1 MLSLSIPLRLQHN
14 YKMSW
19 LFLTTSLD
27 KLRQFKISG
36 EKQAIWK
43 KRILWLL
50 AIASVTVIC
59 IHLAVRFYFWPLVEK
74 NKSQFEKI
82 LSQGLGAELRIE
94 EIKTDWEFLWPAF
107 KIKNITIQPL
117 NGLNEPPL
125 LSIPEI
131 TGNISWETLWELQPH
146 FHDVKFENAKIYA
159 KRDVHGDWDIAGIK
173 LQKDSAGFAIGNW
186 VFDQDSMQANN
197 AEIIWLDQ
205 KNQSTEHHIQ
215 IESLNLKNSWFKHQI
230 NLSLRTP
237 WNQGVAKIDAQFRHN
252 FFGDAGNW
260 KDWNGSINWEAF
272 NLDLKKI
279 NNAIGGD
286 IKIVDGF
293 LNSTGNTYL
302 KSGMLNGGETRLQ
315 FKNLHFDW
323 ERIGQPL
330 KIMSLEAQIVQETS
344 GKKIS
349 MTAPELNWQI
359 DAKSAKQELNGLS
372 FYWKSAPSIK
382 SVEHAGIKAAHINIE
397 LVKQMAK
404 QFPLPK
410 DIQKFITDYQ
420 PSGNL
425 ENLDANWHAQASR
438 LPFGISI
445 PGFSKSNYKV
455 SFDFD
460 NLFLKPIENKNL
472 SISNFSGKIFATELG
487 GEVTLNNQKSSAV
500 LPQIL
505 ENDQL
510 EFNKAKGLIK
520 WVKNGDAFDYELKNI
535 AIENDDVS
543 LQFDATYKPKTA
555 KRSENISVK
564 AKIDSAKVLNI
575 TRYFPAVMSKDA
587 RNYIRGALKSGYVKN
602 GTLVIAGETDHIPF
616 NSKHPG
622 TFSLNL
628 PVSDIEFH
636 PASANIFGKGQW
648 SPFSKVNGTIK
659 LEGPQLSVDFKNA
672 LFESVQLS
680 NVQGKVTDITN
691 KQAVLK
697 ISGNATGLTQDLLN
711 YYLFSPSGQ
720 NLKATFNDIV
730 ISGKSDLKIDIAL
743 PLADTNK
750 TAIKGELTL
759 QNNSANYDKKIDIT
773 DITGGILFSEENISA
788 RNLKAKA
795 LGGNLLI
802 NNSSNLL
809 SSANPSMKVKGDLQV
824 SQLLAALAPQGTDK
838 SLKDIYSQVNGSI
851 DYDGDL
857 LISANGYKINLGLQ
871 LKQLSSLLPAPFSKK
886 NGAPLN
892 GEFNLTNFNKDAN
905 TKHNGSLKIA
915 KLINAP
921 FAIDAN
927 NNLRANLGINTS
939 GKVPDEGI
947 SANINLDQLDL
958 VEWDKWV
965 EKFLPDNFKDKK
977 TKSITPAL
985 TAFKAD
991 IKKVKTSDKEF
1002 SNINLSAN
1010 FINSLWVA
1018 RIESPLASGQLTW
1031 QPAQIDTPYGKLT
1044 ARLKQLTLEKAPE
1057 KGGSPK
1063 TPNTKAQRIP
1073 TVDITADKLTYNNH
1087 DYGSLQLIAKNNR
1100 SDWVIE
1106 KLALKNDNS
1115 SVLASG
1121 RWELPKVGKNNLGN
1135 TFINFDLDIDDG
1147 GKLLDKLGFPKTIDG
1162 GSGKLIGS
1170 LNWNG
1175 APHQFEVKSLQS
1187 DVSLDLAKGTIL
1199 QVDPGAARLLG
1210 VLSYQGLTRLAT
1222 LDIGGVL
1229 KPIVSQGTPFDRI
1242 TSQGKVT
1249 NGIANIQNLSIRGPQ
1264 GNVRLTGNA
1273 NLVNETQDIRITVV
1287 PNLNAGSASVAYT
1300 FVNPIIG
1307 LSTLIGQY
1315 LIADE
1320 VSKLFQ
1326 LDYLVQGTWA
1336 TPQVIALDTK
1346 GRPLDE
1352 NILKDI
1358 RDKSLLRQ
1366 QQNPNKK

>member
-1 MLSLSIPLRLQHN
+1 
-14 YKMSW
+14 MSW
-19 LFLTTSLD
+19 LFLSTSLD
-27 KLRQFKISG
+27 KLRQLQMSE

-50 AIASVTVIC
+50 VIASVTVIC
-59 IHLAVRFYFWPLVEK
+59 IHLVVRFYFWPLVEK

-107 KIKNITIQPL
+107 KVKNITIQRL
-117 NGLNEPPL
+117 NGSNEPPL

-131 TGNISWETLWELQPH
+131 TGNLSWETLWELQPH
-146 FHDVKFENAKIYA
+146 FHDLKFENARIYA
-159 KRDVHGDWDIAGIK
+159 KRDIHGDWDIAGIQLK
-173 LQKDSAGFAIGNW
+173 KGTAGFEIGNW

-205 KNQSTEHHIQ
+205 KNQSAEHHIQ

-230 NLSLRTP
+230 NIILRTP
-237 WNQGVAKIDAQFRHN
+237 WNQGVAKLDAQFRHN

-279 NNAIGGD
+279 NSTIGGD

-302 KSGMLNGGETRLQ
+302 SSGMLDGGKTELQ

-330 KIMSLEAQIVQETS
+330 KIMSLEAQIVQETY

-349 MTAPELNWQI
+349 MTAPQFNWQI
-359 DAKSAKQELNGLS
+359 DTNTAKQELNDLS
-372 FYWKSAPSIK
+372 FYWRSAPSIDL
-382 SVEHAGIKAAHINIE
+382 VEHAGIKAAHINIE
-397 LVKQMAK
+397 LVKQLAK

-410 DIQKFITDYQ
+410 DLQTFINDYQ
-420 PSGNL
+420 PSGSL

-445 PGFSKSNYKV
+445 PGFNKSNYKV

-460 NLFLKPIENKNL
+460 NLFLKPLENKNL
-472 SISNFSGKIFATELG
+472 SLSNFSGKIFASELG
-487 GEVTLNNQKSSAV
+487 GEVTINNQKSSAV

-510 EFNKAKGLIK
+510 EFNIAKGLIK
-520 WVKNGDAFDYELKNI
+520 WVKNGDVFDYDLKNI
-535 AIENDDVS
+535 VIENDDVS

-575 TRYFPAVMSKDA
+575 TRYFPSVMSKDA

-602 GTLVIAGETDHIPF
+602 GTLVISGETDHIPF

-622 TFSLNL
+622 TFNLNL
-628 PVSDIEFH
+628 PVEDIEFH

-659 LEGPQLSVDFKNA
+659 LEGPQLSVDFKKA

-680 NVQGKVTDITN
+680 NVQGKVTDVTN

-697 ISGNATGLTQDLLN
+697 ITGNAAGLTQDLLN
-711 YYLFSPSGQ
+711 YYLLSPSGQ
-720 NLKATFNDIV
+720 GLKSSFNDIA
-730 ISGKSDLKIDIAL
+730 ILGKSDLNIDIAL
-743 PLADTNK
+743 PLAETNK
-750 TAIKGELTL
+750 TTIKGELNL

-773 DITGGILFSEENISA
+773 DITGGILFSEENIGA
-788 RNLKAKA
+788 RNFKAKA
-795 LGGNLLI
+795 LGGTLLI

-809 SSANPSMKVKGDLQV
+809 LAEKSSMKVKGDLEV
-824 SQLLAALAPQGTDK
+824 NQLLTALAPEGTDK

-851 DYDGDL
+851 NYDGDL
-857 LISANGYKINLGLQ
+857 LISAGGYKTNLSLQ
-871 LKQLSSLLPAPFSKK
+871 LKQLSSLLPAPFNKK
-886 NGAPLN
+886 TGTSLN
-892 GEFNLTNFNKDAN
+892 GEFNLNNFNKN
-905 TKHNGSLKIA
+905 TNAKHIGVLKIG
-915 KLINAP
+915 KLIDAP
-921 FAIDAN
+921 FAIDAK
-927 NNLRANLGINTS
+927 NNLRANLGINAS

-958 VEWDKWV
+958 DEWDKWV
-965 EKFLPDNFKDKK
+965 GKFLPSNSKDKK
-977 TKSITPAL
+977 TTLANPTFKE
-985 TAFKAD
+985 FKAD
-991 IKKVKTSDKEF
+991 IKKVKVSNKEF

-1010 FINSLWVA
+1010 ITNNLWVA
-1018 RIESPLASGQLTW
+1018 KVESPVTSGQLTW
-1031 QPAQIDTPYGKLT
+1031 QPAQNDLPYGKLT
-1044 ARLKQLTLEKAPE
+1044 ARLKQLTLEKNPE
-1057 KGGSPK
+1057 KEAGPK
-1063 TPNTKAQRIP
+1063 TPNARAQRIP
-1073 TVDITADKLTYNNH
+1073 AVDITADKLTYNNH
-1087 DYGSLQLIAKNNR
+1087 DYGSVQLIAKNNR

-1106 KLALKNDNS
+1106 RLVIKNDNA

-1121 RWELPKVGKNNLGN
+1121 RWELPKDGKNNLGN

-1147 GKLLDKLGFPKTIDG
+1147 GKLLDKLGFPKTIDA

-1170 LNWNG
+1170 LNWYG
-1175 APHQFEVKSLQS
+1175 APHQFDVKSLQS
-1187 DVSLDLAKGTIL
+1187 EVSLDLAKGTIL

-1242 TSQGKVT
+1242 TSQGKIT

-1273 NLVNETQDIRITVV
+1273 NLINETQDIRITVV

-1336 TPQVIALDTK
+1336 APQVIPLDTK

>member
-27 KLRQFKISG
+27 KLRQFQISE

-43 KRILWLL
+43 KRIFWLL
-50 AIASVTVIC
+50 AIASFTVVC
-59 IHLAVRFYFWPLVEK
+59 IHLVVRFYFWPLVEK

-107 KIKNITIQPL
+107 KIKNITIQGL
-117 NGLNEPPL
+117 NGSNEPPL

-131 TGNISWETLWELQPH
+131 TGNLSWETLWELQPH
-146 FHDVKFENAKIYA
+146 FHDLKFENAKIHA
-159 KRDVHGDWDIAGIK
+159 KRDIHGDWNIAGIQLK
-173 LQKDSAGFAIGNW
+173 KGTAGFAIGNW

-205 KNQSTEHHIQ
+205 QNQSVEHRIQ

-237 WNQGVAKIDAQFRHN
+237 WNQGVAKVDAAFRHN

-260 KDWNGSINWEAF
+260 KDWNGSINWETF

-279 NNAIGGD
+279 NNTIGGD

-293 LNSTGNTYL
+293 LSSTGNTYL
-302 KSGMLNGGETRLQ
+302 SSGMLDGGKTDLQ

-323 ERIGQPL
+323 GRIGQPL
-330 KIMSLEAQIVQETS
+330 KIMSLEAQIVQETF
-344 GKKIS
+344 GKKIYIS
-349 MTAPELNWQI
+349 APQLNWQI
-359 DAKSAKQELNGLS
+359 DAKTVKQELNDLS
-372 FYWKSAPSIK
+372 FYWRSAPSIDL
-382 SVEHAGIKAAHINIE
+382 VEHAGIKAAQINVE
-397 LVKQMAK
+397 LVKQLAK

-410 DIQKFITDYQ
+410 DIQTFITDYQ
-420 PSGNL
+420 PSGSL
-425 ENLDANWHAQASR
+425 ENLDANWHAQASS

-445 PGFSKSNYKV
+445 PGFNKSNYKV

-460 NLFLKPIENKNL
+460 NLFLKPFENKNL

-487 GEVTLNNQKSSAV
+487 GELTINNQKSSAV

-520 WVKNGDAFDYELKNI
+520 WVKTGDVFDFDLKNV

-543 LQFDATYKPKTA
+543 LRFDATYKPKTS
-555 KRSENISVK
+555 KRLEQLTING
-564 AKIDSAKVLNI
+564 KIDSAKVFNI
-575 TRYFPAVMSKDA
+575 TRYFPAAMSKDA

-602 GTLVIAGETDHIPF
+602 GTLIISGEPNHIPF
-616 NSKHPG
+616 TSRHPG
-622 TFSLNL
+622 TFNLNL
-628 PVSDIEFH
+628 PVVDVEFH

-648 SPFSKVNGTIK
+648 SPFSKVNGTVK

-680 NVQGKVTDITN
+680 NVQGKVSDIAN

-697 ISGNATGLTQDLLN
+697 ISGNASGLTQDLLN

-720 NLKATFNDIV
+720 NLKASFNDIV

-759 QNNSANYDKKIDIT
+759 QNNSANYDKRIDIT

-809 SSANPSMKVKGDLQV
+809 SPENPSMKVKGDIQV
-824 SQLLAALAPQGTDK
+824 SQLLNALAPQGSDK

-851 DYDGDL
+851 DYDGEL
-857 LISANGYKINLGLQ
+857 LISGGGYKINLGLQ
-871 LKQLSSLLPAPFSKK
+871 LKQLSSLLPAPFNKK
-886 NGAPLN
+886 NGASLN
-892 GEFNLTNFNKDAN
+892 GEFNLDNLNKDAN
-905 TKHNGSLKIA
+905 TKHIGLLKIG
-915 KLINAP
+915 KLIDAP

-939 GKVPDEGI
+939 GKAPYEGI

-958 VEWDKWV
+958 DEWDKWV
-965 EKFLPDNFKDKK
+965 GKFLPTNSKDKK
-977 TKSITPAL
+977 NKSVTPAL

-991 IKKVKTSDKEF
+991 IKKVKVSDREF
-1002 SNINLSAN
+1002 SNISLTAN
-1010 FINSLWVA
+1010 FTNNLWVA
-1018 RIESPLASGQLTW
+1018 KVESPVASGQLTW
-1031 QPAQIDTPYGKLT
+1031 QPAQVDTPYGKLT
-1044 ARLKQLTLEKAPE
+1044 ARLKQLTLEKTPE
-1057 KGGSPK
+1057 NGVSPK
-1063 TPNTKAQRIP
+1063 TPNAKAQRIP
-1073 TVDITADKLTYNNH
+1073 AVDITADKLTYNNH
-1087 DYGSLQLIAKNNR
+1087 DYGFFQLIAKNNR
-1100 SDWVIE
+1100 SDWIIE
-1106 KLALKNDNS
+1106 KLSFKNDNA

-1121 RWELPKVGKNNLGN
+1121 RWELPKEGKNNLGN

-1147 GKLLDKLGFPKTIDG
+1147 GKLLNKLGFPKTIDS

-1170 LNWNG
+1170 LNWYG
-1175 APHQFEVKSLQS
+1175 APHQFDVKSLQS

-1199 QVDPGAARLLG
+1199 QVDPGVARLLG

-1242 TSQGKVT
+1242 TSQGKVV
-1249 NGIANIQNLSIRGPQ
+1249 NGVANIQNLSIRGPQ
-1264 GNVRLTGNA
+1264 GNVRLTGSA
-1273 NLVNETQDIRITVV
+1273 NLINETQDIRITVV

-1336 TPQVIALDTK
+1336 SPQVIALDTK

>member
-27 KLRQFKISG
+27 KLRQFQISE

-43 KRILWLL
+43 KRIFWLL
-50 AIASVTVIC
+50 AIASFTVVC
-59 IHLAVRFYFWPLVEK
+59 IHLVVRFYFWPLVEK

-107 KIKNITIQPL
+107 KIKNITIQGL
-117 NGLNEPPL
+117 NGSNEPPL

-131 TGNISWETLWELQPH
+131 TGNLSWETLWELQPH
-146 FHDVKFENAKIYA
+146 FHDLKFENAKIHA
-159 KRDVHGDWDIAGIK
+159 KRDIHGDWNIAGIQLK
-173 LQKDSAGFAIGNW
+173 KGTAGFAIGNW

-205 KNQSTEHHIQ
+205 QNQSVEHRIQ

-237 WNQGVAKIDAQFRHN
+237 WNQGVAKVDAAFRHN

-260 KDWNGSINWEAF
+260 KDWNGSINWETF

-279 NNAIGGD
+279 NNTIGGD

-293 LNSTGNTYL
+293 LSSTGNTYL
-302 KSGMLNGGETRLQ
+302 SSGMLDGGKTDLQ

-323 ERIGQPL
+323 GRIGQPL
-330 KIMSLEAQIVQETS
+330 KIMSLEAQIVQETF
-344 GKKIS
+344 GKKIYIS
-349 MTAPELNWQI
+349 APQLNWQI
-359 DAKSAKQELNGLS
+359 DAKTVKQELNDLS
-372 FYWKSAPSIK
+372 FYWRSAPSIDL
-382 SVEHAGIKAAHINIE
+382 VEHAGIKAAQINVE
-397 LVKQMAK
+397 LVKQLAK

-410 DIQKFITDYQ
+410 DIQTFITDYQ
-420 PSGNL
+420 PSGSL
-425 ENLDANWHAQASR
+425 ENLDANWHAQASS

-445 PGFSKSNYKV
+445 PGFNESNYKV

-460 NLFLKPIENKNL
+460 SLFLKPVENKNL

-487 GEVTLNNQKSSAV
+487 GELTINNQKSSAV

-520 WVKNGDAFDYELKNI
+520 WVKTGDVFDFDLKNV

-543 LQFDATYKPKTA
+543 LRFDATYKPKTA
-555 KRSENISVK
+555 KRLEQLTING
-564 AKIDSAKVLNI
+564 KIDSAKVFNI
-575 TRYFPAVMSKDA
+575 TRYFPAAMSKDA

-602 GTLVIAGETDHIPF
+602 GTLIISGEPNHIPF
-616 NSKHPG
+616 TSKHPG
-622 TFSLNL
+622 TFNLNL
-628 PVSDIEFH
+628 PVVDVEFH

-648 SPFSKVNGTIK
+648 SPFSKVNGTVK

-680 NVQGKVTDITN
+680 NVQGKVTDIAN

-697 ISGNATGLTQDLLN
+697 ISGNASGLTQDLLN

-720 NLKATFNDIV
+720 NLKASFNDIV

-759 QNNSANYDKKIDIT
+759 QNNSANYDNRIDIT

-809 SSANPSMKVKGDLQV
+809 SPENPSMKVKGDIQV
-824 SQLLAALAPQGTDK
+824 SQLLNALAPQGSDK

-851 DYDGDL
+851 DYDGNL
-857 LISANGYKINLGLQ
+857 LISGGGYKINLGLQ
-871 LKQLSSLLPAPFSKK
+871 LKQLSSLLPAPFNKK
-886 NGAPLN
+886 NGASLN
-892 GEFNLTNFNKDAN
+892 GEFNLDNLNKDAN
-905 TKHNGSLKIA
+905 TKHIGLLKIG
-915 KLINAP
+915 KLIDAP

-939 GKVPDEGI
+939 GKAPYEGI

-958 VEWDKWV
+958 DEWDKWV
-965 EKFLPDNFKDKK
+965 GKFLPTNSKDKK
-977 TKSITPAL
+977 NKSVTPAL

-991 IKKVKTSDKEF
+991 IKKVKVSDREF
-1002 SNINLSAN
+1002 SNISLTAN
-1010 FINSLWVA
+1010 FTNNLWVA
-1018 RIESPLASGQLTW
+1018 KVESPVASGQLTW
-1031 QPAQIDTPYGKLT
+1031 QPAQVDTPYGKLT
-1044 ARLKQLTLEKAPE
+1044 ARLKQLTLEKTPE
-1057 KGGSPK
+1057 NGVSPK
-1063 TPNTKAQRIP
+1063 TPNAKAQRIP
-1073 TVDITADKLTYNNH
+1073 AVDITADKLTYNNH
-1087 DYGSLQLIAKNNR
+1087 DYGFFQLIAKNNR
-1100 SDWVIE
+1100 SDWIIE
-1106 KLALKNDNS
+1106 KLSFKNDNA

-1121 RWELPKVGKNNLGN
+1121 RWELPKEGKNNLGN

-1147 GKLLDKLGFPKTIDG
+1147 GKLLNKLGFPKTIDS

-1170 LNWNG
+1170 LNWYG
-1175 APHQFEVKSLQS
+1175 APHQFDVKSLQS

-1199 QVDPGAARLLG
+1199 QVDPGVARLLG

-1242 TSQGKVT
+1242 TSQGKVV
-1249 NGIANIQNLSIRGPQ
+1249 NGVANIQNLSIRGPQ
-1264 GNVRLTGNA
+1264 GNVRLTGSA
-1273 NLVNETQDIRITVV
+1273 NLINETQDIRITVV

-1336 TPQVIALDTK
+1336 SPQVIALDTK

>member
-1 MLSLSIPLRLQHN
+1 
-14 YKMSW
+14 MSW
-19 LFLTTSLD
+19 LSLTTSLD
-27 KLRQFKISG
+27 KLRQFQIS
-36 EKQAIWK
+36 EENQAIWK
-43 KRILWLL
+43 KRIYWLL
-50 AIASVTVIC
+50 AIASITVIC
-59 IHLAVRFYFWPLVEK
+59 THLVVRFYFWPLVEK

-107 KIKNITIQPL
+107 KIKNITIQRL
-117 NGLNEPPL
+117 NGSNETPL

-131 TGNISWETLWELQPH
+131 TGNLSWETLWELQPH
-146 FHDVKFENAKIYA
+146 FHDLKFENAKIHA
-159 KRDVHGDWDIAGIK
+159 KRDIHGDWDVAGIK
-173 LQKDSAGFAIGNW
+173 LQKDSAGFTIGNW

-205 KNQSTEHHIQ
+205 QKQSTEHRIQ

-230 NLSLRTP
+230 NLSLRSP

-260 KDWNGSINWEAF
+260 KDWNGLINWEAF

-279 NNAIGGD
+279 NSTVSGD

-293 LNSTGNTYL
+293 LSSTGSTYL
-302 KSGMLNGGETRLQ
+302 SSGMLDGGKTELQ

-330 KIMSLEAQIVQETS
+330 KIMRLEAQIVQETY

-349 MTAPELNWQI
+349 ISAPQLNWQI
-359 DAKSAKQELNGLS
+359 DLNAAKQELNDLS
-372 FYWKSAPSIK
+372 FYWKSAPNINL
-382 SVEHAGIKAAHINIE
+382 VDHAGIKAAQIDIE
-397 LVKQMAK
+397 LVKQLAK

-410 DIQKFITDYQ
+410 DIQRFINDYQ
-420 PSGNL
+420 PSGSL
-425 ENLDANWHAQASR
+425 KNLDANWHAQASR

-445 PGFSKSNYKV
+445 PGFNKSNYKV
-455 SFDFD
+455 SFNFD
-460 NLFLKPIENKNL
+460 NLFLKPLENKNL

-487 GEVTLNNQKSSAV
+487 GEVSINNQKSSTV

-520 WVKNGDAFDYELKNI
+520 WVKNGDVFDYDLKNI
-535 AIENDDVS
+535 VIENNDVS
-543 LQFDATYKPKTA
+543 LQFDAAYKPKTA
-555 KRSENISVK
+555 KRLEHLSIK
-564 AKIDSAKVLNI
+564 ATIDNAKVLNI
-575 TRYFPAVMSKDA
+575 TRYFPAAMSKDA
-587 RNYIRGALKSGYVKN
+587 RNYMRGALKSGYVKN
-602 GTLVIAGETDHIPF
+602 GTLIISGEPNYIPF

-628 PVSDIEFH
+628 PVVDVEFH

-648 SPFSKVNGTIK
+648 SPFSKVNGTVK
-659 LEGPQLSVDFKNA
+659 LEGPQLNVDFKNA
-672 LFESVQLS
+672 LFETAQLS
-680 NVQGKVTDITN
+680 NVHGKVNDITN
-691 KQAVLK
+691 RQAILK
-697 ISGNATGLTQDLLN
+697 INGNASGLTQDLLN
-711 YYLFSPSGQ
+711 YYLLSPSGQ
-720 NLKATFNDIV
+720 NLKSSFNDIA
-730 ISGKSDLKIDIAL
+730 ISGKSNLNIDIAL
-743 PLADTNK
+743 PLFETNK
-750 TAIKGELTL
+750 TTIKGELNL
-759 QNNSANYDKKIDIT
+759 QNNSANYDKAIDIT
-773 DITGGILFSEENISA
+773 DITGSILFSEENISA
-788 RNLKAKA
+788 QNLKAKA
-795 LGGNLLI
+795 LGGNLI
-802 NNSSNLL
+802 ISNSSSLL
-809 SSANPSMKVKGDLQV
+809 SSEKSSMKVKGDLQV
-824 SQLLAALAPQGTDK
+824 NQLLAALAPEGVDK
-838 SLKDIYSQVNGSI
+838 HLKNIYSQVNGSI
-851 DYDGDL
+851 NYDGDL
-857 LISANGYKINLGLQ
+857 LISASGYKINLGLQ
-871 LKQLSSLLPAPFSKK
+871 LKQLTSFFPAPFNKK
-886 NGAPLN
+886 NGASLN
-892 GEFNLTNFNKDAN
+892 GEFNLNNFNKDAN
-905 TKHNGSLKIA
+905 TKHHGFLKIG
-915 KLINAP
+915 KLIDAP

-939 GKVPDEGI
+939 GKAPYEGI

-958 VEWDKWV
+958 DEWDKWV
-965 EKFLPDNFKDKK
+965 SKFLPNNSKDKK
-977 TKSITPAL
+977 TKSVNPLL
-985 TAFKAD
+985 TDFKAD
-991 IKKVKTSDKEF
+991 IKRVKFSDKEF
-1002 SNINLSAN
+1002 SNISLSAN
-1010 FINSLWVA
+1010 FINNLWVGK
-1018 RIESPLASGQLTW
+1018 IESPLASGQLTW
-1031 QPAQIDTPYGKLT
+1031 QPAQIDIPYGKLT
-1044 ARLKQLTLEKAPE
+1044 ARLKQLTLEKTPE
-1057 KGGSPK
+1057 NEVGPK
-1063 TPNTKAQRIP
+1063 TQNTKSQKIP
-1073 TVDITADKLTYNNH
+1073 AVDITADKLTYNNH

-1106 KLALKNDNS
+1106 RLVLKNDS
-1115 SVLASG
+1115 ASVFASG
-1121 RWELPKVGKNNLGN
+1121 RWELPKVDKNNLGN

-1147 GKLLDKLGFPKTIDG
+1147 GKLLDKLGFPKTIES
-1162 GSGKLIGS
+1162 GSGKLVGS
-1170 LNWNG
+1170 LNWYG
-1175 APHQFEVKSLQS
+1175 APHQFDVKSLQS
-1187 DVSLDLAKGTIL
+1187 NVSLDLVKGTIL
-1199 QVDPGAARLLG
+1199 QVDPGVARLLG

-1249 NGIANIQNLSIRGPQ
+1249 DGIANIQNLSIRGPQ

-1336 TPQVIALDTK
+1336 SPQVIALDTK
-1346 GRPLDE
+1346 GRPLDDK
-1352 NILKDI
+1352 ILKDI